1 MKVIWGKN
9 TYDMIWYDMIKN
21 QFGKEQRHTLY
32 SGLGPG
38 PRPFDKADSEPSEKA
53 DFLPKFIVWDKN
65 SFLANSRVLI

>member
-21 QFGKEQRHTLY
+21 LFGKEQRHTLY
-32 SGLGPG
+32 SGLGPAL
-38 PRPFDKADSEPSEKA
+38 RPFDKVDSEPSEKA